1 MEREKF
7 YHEIDDWVAY
17 NFVKLGAP
25 LPSRSFI
32 GSFIQLVEDELAGY
46 AKSDRERLMPWEQVS
61 SKVELD
67 SLLPIMFTAYVNE
80 RSRHEYPRPH
90 SI

>member
-1 MEREKF
+1 MERQKF

-17 NFVKLGAP
+17 NFVKINAP

-46 AKSDRERLMPWEQVS
+46 AKSDREKLMPWEQVGG
-61 SKVELD
+61 KEELD
-67 SLLPIMFTAYVNE
+67 SLLPIMLTAYLNQ
-80 RSRHEYPRPH
+80 RSK
-90 SI
+90 S

>member
-17 NFVKLGAP
+17 NFVKIGAP

-46 AKSDRERLMPWEQVS
+46 AKSDREKLMPWEQVGG
-61 SKVELD
+61 KEELD
-67 SLLPIMFTAYVNE
+67 SLLPIMLTSYLNV
-80 RSRHEYPRPH
+80 RSLA
-90 SI
+90 